1 MLLLLGIPPKL
12 ILDIC
17 KVWKHLRWQRLTF
30 TPMRQ
35 VDPSFVKRADFRA
48 AVPGEFI
55 DYVFSD
61 ASGAAKTILAD
72 GFGLDAFLGFAGQE
86 EEVRDYDSDDDDLN
100 QMKGVPEDRIGQPR
114 NVPGIFFCTCV
125 ELAESKQC
133 VVGIIL
139 PKWPCHFGSSLGTCT
154 WHGDPILGPRCQ
166 ARTTWAVGEAH
177 VPLWPRGGLPW
188 VLPLHRCWVARPD
201 RLGTPP
207 SEGRCG

>member
-1 MLLLLGIPPKL
+1 MP
-12 ILDIC
+12 
-17 KVWKHLRWQRLTF
+17 
-30 TPMRQ
+30 Q

-114 NVPGIFFCTCV
+114 NVPGIFLKHILQEPKSRTVNACV
-125 ELAESKQC
+125 SRGPGSQFR
-133 VVGIIL
+133 IIIYTIGRNGQVQVSSHFVPISGHGRPCRSPCL
-139 PKWPCHFGSSLGTCT
+139 TATERPKCPG
-154 WHGDPILGPRCQ
+154 WHGPRPCC
-166 ARTTWAVGEAH
+166 RWAFHAMPPLQPLMRSPRSQTHHSGFVST
-177 VPLWPRGGLPW
+177 VPLPCILI
-188 VLPLHRCWVARPD
+188 
-201 RLGTPP
+201 
-207 SEGRCG
+207 